1 MSSAVASSK
10 AVLWRDRLI
19 IVGVLATLTA
29 LAWLYV
35 VGMVGSAH
43 SMHTEM
49 SAPHAHAWG
58 VSGFLSAF
66 AMWSV
71 MMVGMML
78 PSASPMVLTFSS
90 LNRRYSVDHRFTRTG
105 LFVLGYVVVWTGY
118 AALAAAA
125 QGALQATA
133 MLSPMGSS
141 MSPYLAGGLLLVA
154 GVFQW
159 TPLKQ
164 ACLDRCRTPVGFL
177 MAEWRP
183 GPGGALKMGLRHGAY
198 CAGCCWA
205 LMALMFVLG
214 VMNLLWMAALAAFML
229 IEKVVP
235 AGHRV
240 DQAAGALLVL
250 WGALVVAGAL

>member
-1 MSSAVASSK
+1 MHGMHMEMSS
-10 AVLWRDRLI
+10 
-19 IVGVLATLTA
+19 
-29 LAWLYV
+29 
-35 VGMVGSAH
+35 
-43 SMHTEM
+43 
-49 SAPHAHAWG
+49 PHAHAWG

-78 PSASPMVLTFSS
+78 PSASPMILTFSS
-90 LNRRYSVDHRFTRTG
+90 LERRRSDARPFARTG
-105 LFVLGYVVVWTGY
+105 LFVLGYAIVWTGY
-118 AALAAAA
+118 SALAAFA
-125 QGALQATA
+125 QGVFQAA
-133 MLSPMGSS
+133 AVLSPMGAS

-154 GVFQW
+154 GAFQL
-159 TPLKQ
+159 TPFKY

-183 GPGGALKMGLRHGAY
+183 GSGGALKMGLRHGAY

-205 LMALMFVLG
+205 IMALMFVLG

-229 IEKVVP
+229 LEKVVP

-240 DQAAGALLVL
+240 GRVAGVLLMI
-250 WGALVVAGAL
+250 WGASAVASVL

>member
-1 MSSAVASSK
+1 MSAGASSK
-10 AVLWRDRLI
+10 AILRRERLI
-19 IVGVLATLTA
+19 IVGA
-29 LAWLYV
+29 LAILVALSWLYLV
-35 VGMVGSAH
+35 DMAGSAH
-43 SMHTEM
+43 QMHMEM
-49 SAPHAHAWG
+49 SAPHTYTWG
-58 VSGFLSAF
+58 VSGFLAMF
-66 AMWSV
+66 VMWSV

-90 LNRRYSVDHRFTRTG
+90 LDRRRGDARPFARTG
-105 LFVLGYVVVWTGY
+105 LFVLGYGIVWTSY
-118 AALAAAA
+118 SALAAFA
-125 QGALQATA
+125 QGAFQAA
-133 MLSPMGSS
+133 AVLSPMGTNT
-141 MSPYLAGGLLLVA
+141 SPYLAGGLLFVA
-154 GVFQW
+154 GAFQL
-159 TPLKQ
+159 TPLKY

-235 AGHRV
+235 AGHWVGRV
-240 DQAAGALLVL
+240 AGV
-250 WGALVVAGAL
+250 ALVGWGVWIVAGAI

>member
-1 MSSAVASSK
+1 MSAGASSNT
-10 AVLWRDRLI
+10 VLWRGRLI
-19 IVGVLATLTA
+19 IAGA
-29 LAWLYV
+29 LAVLVALSWLYLAE
-35 VGMVGSAH
+35 SAR
-43 SMHTEM
+43 SMHAEM

-78 PSASPMVLTFSS
+78 PSAFPMVLTFSS
-90 LNRRYSVDHRFTRTG
+90 LDRRYSVDRHYTRTG
-105 LFVLGYVVVWTGY
+105 LFVLGYVVVWTVY
-118 AALAAAA
+118 AALAAVA
-125 QGALQATA
+125 QGALQAA
-133 MLSPMGSS
+133 AVLSPMGA
-141 MSPYLAGGLLLVA
+141 SPYLAGGLLLVA

-159 TPLKQ
+159 TPLKH

-183 GPGGALKMGLRHGAY
+183 GPGGAMKMGLRHGAY

-214 VMNLLWMAALAAFML
+214 VMNLLWMAAIAAFVL
-229 IEKVVP
+229 LEKVAP
-235 AGHRV
+235 MGHRV
-240 DQAAGALLVL
+240 GRAAGVVL
-250 WGALVVAGAL
+250 IVWGAWVVAGSF